1 VGVLIE
7 QRQEDHHAF
16 NDRCLDLVIQLHP
29 RAVEPAFDGVKSMLP
44 VGANR
49 VRALAHG
56 EGTVV
61 GGEESFDVGPILVAI
76 SRVPSF
82 SHRVHGA
89 RRRMS

>member
-1 VGVLIE
+1 
-7 QRQEDHHAF
+7 
-16 NDRCLDLVIQLHP
+16 
-29 RAVEPAFDGVKSMLP
+29 
-44 VGANR
+44 
-49 VRALAHG
+49 
-56 EGTVV
+56 V